1 MPLTNTEDSLPH
13 GTKRPNMEGVDNP
26 PSKKAKSS
34 DGESKQELE
43 DTKRCMSKESAL
55 TTKENTME
63 KSESVVEQEPKDSEM
78 KANVVKL
85 KMSESNDQSIT
96 QEDKTTK
103 TLKKLQEGYVMN
115 VNGML
120 VEAHQG
126 TPLRNLVNLP
136 VTVLKGISEKQAK
149 VLSADFKV
157 KTVRDLANWKF
168 YIIAKSI
175 QALTEV
181 EEIDGRQDTSLQ
193 NINDALDQ
201 EFEKQM
207 MTKIMEQKTE
217 VLQGVGKVLQVQ
229 MSKKIGIT
237 TMKELAN
244 FKPARYAAAL
254 VVLADYET
262 AGFESKTTPNDAIP
276 LSTFRPVVG

>member
-1 MPLTNTEDSLPH
+1 MPLTNTEESLPH
-13 GTKRPNMEGVDNP
+13 GTKRPSLESVDNP
-26 PSKKAKSS
+26 PTKKAKSS

-43 DTKRCMSKESAL
+43 DAKFCTSKASISG
-55 TTKENTME
+55 T
-63 KSESVVEQEPKDSEM
+63 VVEQTK
-78 KANVVKL
+78 
-85 KMSESNDQSIT
+85 
-96 QEDKTTK
+96 EDKNTA
-103 TLKKLQEGYVMN
+103 LEKLQEGYVMN

-126 TPLRNLVNLP
+126 TPLRKLVNLP

-157 KTVRDLANWKF
+157 RTVRDLANWKF

-181 EEIDGRQDTSLQ
+181 EEINGRQDTSLQ

-201 EFEKQM
+201 EFEKQP
-207 MTKIMEQKTE
+207 MTTIMEQKTE
-217 VLQGVGKVLQVQ
+217 VLQGVGKVLQGQ
-229 MSKKIGIT
+229 MSKKLGIT

-244 FKPARYAAAL
+244 FKPAKYAAAL

>member
-1 MPLTNTEDSLPH
+1 MPFTNTEESLPH
-13 GTKRPNMEGVDNP
+13 GTKRPSLDSVDNP
-26 PSKKAKSS
+26 PAKKARSL
-34 DGESKQELE
+34 DGESKQKLG
-43 DTKRCMSKESAL
+43 DAQLCMMEQ
-55 TTKENTME
+55 TKE
-63 KSESVVEQEPKDSEM
+63 
-78 KANVVKL
+78 
-85 KMSESNDQSIT
+85 
-96 QEDKTTK
+96 DKNTK
-103 TLKKLQEGYVMN
+103 TLEKLHEGYVMN

-136 VTVLKGISEKQAK
+136 ITVLKGISEKQAK
-149 VLSADFKV
+149 VLSSDFKV
-157 KTVRDLANWKF
+157 RTVRDLANWKF

-181 EEIDGRQDTSLQ
+181 EEINGRQDTSLQ

-201 EFEKQM
+201 EFEKQT
-207 MTKIMEQKTE
+207 MTTIMEQKTE
-217 VLQGVGKVLQVQ
+217 VLQGVGKVLQVH
-229 MSKKIGIT
+229 MSKKLGIT
-237 TMKELAN
+237 TMQELAN
-244 FKPARYAAAL
+244 FKPAKYAAAL